1 MKKQLFKIGLTTFV
15 ALTGMNASHAQDVGL
30 KRFTV
35 GAGLNLD
42 VYTGLGQQTKFE
54 FNIAP
59 KWSIGLRNNIRFWD
73 KKNTQVNPVDGNGV
87 QTTISWRET
96 INNTA
101 CLLGSYSI
109 IGSNQTDKKFQLNVF
124 LGAGLNYYKYKWNY
138 DNSNVP
144 SNVGYTEKATDN
156 SNIYFLNT
164 GLGMSY
170 KLGKG
175 SLYVEI
181 PFYFEIFNQFSSI
194 YEDNMG
200 QTFEFER
207 TYKLG
212 KKIGG
217 WTYLDRTVGF
227 QMGYQFNF

>member
-15 ALTGMNASHAQDVGL
+15 ALLGMNASHAQDGGL
-30 KRFTV
+30 KRFTA

-73 KKNTQVNPVDGNGV
+73 KKNTQVNPVDVNGV

-124 LGAGLNYYKYKWNY
+124 LGAALNYYKYKWNY

-144 SNVGYTEKATDN
+144 SNVGYTEKATDKN
-156 SNIYFLNT
+156 NIYFLNT

-175 SLYVEI
+175 KLYVEI
-181 PFYFEIFNQFSSI
+181 PVYFELLSKFQSI
-194 YEDNMG
+194 SNDSMG
-200 QTFEFER
+200 QTFEV
-207 TYKLG
+207 
-212 KKIGG
+212 G
-217 WTYLDRTVGF
+217 WTNKLSDELNGSNYLSNTVGF
-227 QMGYQFNF
+227 QMGYQINF